1 MDKIPFDGMQ
11 DMLRA
16 KPVPKVDVKHKVM
29 AAIRA
34 KENKEEKVVKKK
46 IGLLVTVGMLVGA
59 SSVWAGV
66 EMIQLKNEKGEVVFE
81 LSQHKLQ
88 EQQQMFQQLSQQ
100 LSPED
105 QAKMEERRKK
115 REYIGTVRTEIMN
128 GLKPGTSAAIYWK
141 PTKEQGEDQKNII
154 YTKKKHPDIMVV
166 SKPIVYK
173 SWKDMEPIVGKVFT
187 LPSEIHGG
195 FRFLEGEVNYEENYE
210 YDVDVEELKAK
221 AVKDNKEYA
230 FTEIPLSNKFSYTN
244 VAYQSE
250 KGKVWVE
257 VRIAEEGG
265 SGTSADVIEK
275 VMIGNNEAALMTHT
289 FEGENSYWLIWIKN
303 GTDLEY
309 SVQADEKVAS
319 KDEVIKI
326 AKQINEIK

>member
-1 MDKIPFDGMQ
+1 MDKNPFNRMQ

-81 LSQHKLQ
+81 LSQHTLQ
-88 EQQQMFQQLSQQ
+88 EQQQMSQQ
-100 LSPED
+100 LSPEE
-105 QAKMEERRKK
+105 QAKMKERQKK
-115 REYIGTVRTEIMN
+115 KEHMSTVMTEIMN

-141 PTKEQGEDQKNII
+141 PTKVEGEQQKNIT
-154 YTKKKHPDIMVV
+154 YTKKKHPDITVV

-173 SWKDMEPIVGKVFT
+173 AWKDMEPIVGKMFT
-187 LPSEIHGG
+187 LPTELAGG

-210 YDVDVEELKAK
+210 YDVDVEALKAK

-230 FTEIPLSNKFSYTN
+230 FTEIPLSNKYEYTSA
-244 VAYQSE
+244 AYQSE

-257 VRIAEEGG
+257 VRIAEEGT
-265 SGTSADVIEK
+265 GTSAEVIEK
-275 VMIGNNEAALMTHT
+275 VMVGNNEAALITDT
-289 FEGENSYWLIWIKN
+289 SGKGESSYLLIWVKN
-303 GTDLEY
+303 GTNLEY
-309 SVQADEKVAS
+309 SVQADGKVAS
-319 KDEVIKI
+319 KDELIKI
-326 AKQINEIK
+326 AKQINDTK

>member
-1 MDKIPFDGMQ
+1 MDKNPFKHMR
-11 DMLRA
+11 DMLVA

-59 SSVWAGV
+59 SSVWAGM

-88 EQQQMFQQLSQQ
+88 EQQQMFQQLS
-100 LSPED
+100 PED

-115 REYIGTVRTEIMN
+115 REYVGKVTTEIKN

-141 PTKEQGEDQKNII
+141 PTKEQGENQNNII
-154 YTKKKHPDIMVV
+154 YTKKKHPDITVV

-173 SWKDMEPIVGKVFT
+173 SWKDMEPIVGKMFT
-187 LPSEIHGG
+187 LPSEIPGG
-195 FRFLEGEVNYEENYE
+195 YRFLEGEVNYEENYE
-210 YDVDVEELKAK
+210 YDVDVEALKAK

-230 FTEIPLSNKFSYTN
+230 FTEIPLSNKFAYTN

-289 FEGENSYWLIWIKN
+289 SEKGENSYWLIWVKN
-303 GTDLEY
+303 GTNLEY
-309 SVQADEKVAS
+309 SVQADEQVAS
-319 KDEVIKI
+319 KDELIKI
-326 AKQINEIK
+326 AKQINDTK